1 MTLEKSKRRMLDE
14 LEELYLARHPDWE
27 RKVKDGTLRPFIV
40 DLAVSELYAVEI
52 GQYGSFEEA
61 LKKNV

>member
-1 MTLEKSKRRMLDE
+1 MLDE